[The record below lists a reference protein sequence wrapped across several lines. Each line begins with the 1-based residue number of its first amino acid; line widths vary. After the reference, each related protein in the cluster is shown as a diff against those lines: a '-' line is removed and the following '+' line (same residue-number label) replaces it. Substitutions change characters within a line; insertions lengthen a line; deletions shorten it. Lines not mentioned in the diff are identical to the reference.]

1 MDSSIIAG
9 LCDDKF
15 LIAGRIGMN
24 WKAGIMILVGALV
37 TGSLVSGCYS
47 PEPPSLTS
55 DSPPRLIPAIKI
67 AANNH
72 DRAAIPGLIQNLD
85 DKDSAVRFAA
95 ISALRK
101 MTGEDFGYRYYDRE
115 FDRQPAIQR
124 WHLWL
129 KAHPS

>member
-1 MDSSIIAG
+1 MIAG
-9 LCDDKF
+9 RCDDKSF
-15 LIAGRIGMN
+15 IAYRIGMN
-24 WKAGIMILVGALV
+24 WKARIMILAGTAVA
-37 TGSLVSGCYS
+37 GSLVSGCFS

-67 AANNH
+67 AANDN
-72 DRAAIPGLIQNLD
+72 DRSAIPGLIQNLD

-101 MTGEDFGYRYYDRE
+101 MTGEDFGYRYYDCQY
-115 FDRQPAIQR
+115 DRQPSIER

-129 KAHPS
+129 KAHPA

>member
-1 MDSSIIAG
+1 MHSSIIAG
-9 LCDDKF
+9 LRDDKSF
-15 LIAGRIGMN
+15 IAYRIGMN
-24 WKAGIMILVGALV
+24 WKARIMILVGGLV
-37 TGSLVSGCYS
+37 AGSLVNGCYS

-67 AANNH
+67 AASNN

-101 MTGEDFGYRYYDRE
+101 MTGEDFGYRYYDCQY
-115 FDRQPAIQR
+115 DRQPAIQG